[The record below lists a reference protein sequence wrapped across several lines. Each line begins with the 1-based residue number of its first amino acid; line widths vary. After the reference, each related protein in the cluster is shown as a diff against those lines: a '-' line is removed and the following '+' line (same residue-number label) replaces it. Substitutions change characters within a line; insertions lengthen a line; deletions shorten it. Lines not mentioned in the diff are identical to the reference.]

1 MKYNFSM
8 KPSVLIKEIN
18 EFIGK
23 EVIIKGWVYNKR
35 SSGKIHFLQIRD
47 GSGFIQA
54 IILKGEV
61 SSESF
66 AAAEKVTLE
75 SSVEM
80 AGIVR
85 EDKRAPDGYELT
97 AKELT
102 IIQLAEEFPI
112 GKKEHGPDFLLNNR
126 HLWLRSKR
134 QWAILRVR
142 NEIIRSLNEYLQKEG
157 FVRVDTPIITPSA
170 CEGTTTLFE
179 IDYFGEKAYLSQ
191 SGQLYL
197 EAAIGSLG
205 RVYDFG
211 PALRAEKSKTR
222 RHLIEFWMMDAEAA
236 FVDFIGILKV
246 QEEMVYHIIQSV
258 LKNCQKELE
267 ILERDTQV
275 LSSIKLPFVR
285 LTYKETI
292 KLLNS
297 LGSDI
302 KIGSDFGNDDETILM
317 NHYKKPVFVTHY
329 PAEVKAFYAKKDP
342 NDGDFALVADLLA
355 PEGYGEV
362 IGGGE
367 RESDYDTLIREIQ
380 KRNLNVKDY
389 DWYLD
394 LRKYGS
400 VPHSGFGIGLER
412 MVAWICKSPHV
423 RETIPFPRLLGRF
436 RP

>member
-1 MKYNFSM
+1 M

-142 NEIIRSLNEYLQKEG
+142 NEIIQSLNEYLQKEG

>member
-1 MKYNFSM
+1 M

>member
-1 MKYNFSM
+1 M

-317 NHYKKPVFVTHY
+317 NHYKNPVFVTHY

>member
-134 QWAILRVR
+134 QWSILRVR

-222 RHLIEFWMMDAEAA
+222 RHLIEFWMMDA
-236 FVDFIGILKV
+236 
-246 QEEMVYHIIQSV
+246 Q
-258 LKNCQKELE
+258 
-267 ILERDTQV
+267 
-275 LSSIKLPFVR
+275 
-285 LTYKETI
+285 
-292 KLLNS
+292 
-297 LGSDI
+297 
-302 KIGSDFGNDDETILM
+302 
-317 NHYKKPVFVTHY
+317 
-329 PAEVKAFYAKKDP
+329 
-342 NDGDFALVADLLA
+342 A
-355 PEGYGEV
+355 P
-362 IGGGE
+362 
-367 RESDYDTLIREIQ
+367 S
-380 KRNLNVKDY
+380 
-389 DWYLD
+389 
-394 LRKYGS
+394 
-400 VPHSGFGIGLER
+400 
-412 MVAWICKSPHV
+412 
-423 RETIPFPRLLGRF
+423 
-436 RP
+436 

>member
-1 MKYNFSM
+1 MYNLSM
-8 KPSVLIKEIN
+8 KSSFFIKDASN
-18 EFIGK
+18 FVGK
-23 EVIIKGWVYNKR
+23 EVTLKGWVYNKR

-54 IILKGEV
+54 IVVKSEIAE
-61 SSESF
+61 ESF
-66 AAAEKVTLE
+66 TAAEKVTIE
-75 SSVEM
+75 SSVELS
-80 AGIVR
+80 GTVR
-85 EDKRAPDGYELT
+85 EDGRAPDGYELT
-97 AKELT
+97 VKELR
-102 IIQLAEEFPI
+102 IIQLADEFPI

-126 HLWLRSKR
+126 HLWLRSRR
-134 QWAILRVR
+134 QWAILKVR
-142 NEIIRSLNEYLQKEG
+142 NEIIRALNEYLQKEG

-236 FVDFIGILKV
+236 FVDFSGILKV
-246 QEEMVYHIIQSV
+246 QEELIYHIIQSV
-258 LKNCQKELE
+258 LKNCQKEMI
-267 ILERDTQV
+267 ILERDTDV
-275 LSSIKLPFVR
+275 LRAVKPPFVR
-285 LTYKETI
+285 VTYKEAV

-302 KIGSDFGNDDETILM
+302 KLGSDFGNDDETILM
-317 NHYKKPVFVTHY
+317 NHFKTPVFVTHY

-342 NDGDFALVADLLA
+342 HDKNFALAADLLA

-367 RESDYDTLIREIQ
+367 RESDYDTLVQEIN
-380 KRNLNVKDY
+380 KRNFDMKDY

-412 MVAWICKSPHV
+412 MVAWICKLPHV

-436 RP
+436 KP

>member
-1 MKYNFSM
+1 
-8 KPSVLIKEIN
+8 
-18 EFIGK
+18 
-23 EVIIKGWVYNKR
+23 
-35 SSGKIHFLQIRD
+35 
-47 GSGFIQA
+47 
-54 IILKGEV
+54 
-61 SSESF
+61 
-66 AAAEKVTLE
+66 
-75 SSVEM
+75 
-80 AGIVR
+80 
-85 EDKRAPDGYELT
+85 
-97 AKELT
+97 
-102 IIQLAEEFPI
+102 
-112 GKKEHGPDFLLNNR
+112 
-126 HLWLRSKR
+126 
-134 QWAILRVR
+134 VR
-142 NEIIRSLNEYLQKEG
+142 NEIIRALNEYLQKEG

-236 FVDFIGILKV
+236 FVDFSGILKV
-246 QEEMVYHIIQSV
+246 QEELIYHIIQSV
-258 LKNCQKELE
+258 LKNCQKEML
-267 ILERDTQV
+267 ILERDTDV
-275 LSSIKLPFVR
+275 LRAVKPPFVR
-285 LTYKETI
+285 VTYKEAV

-302 KIGSDFGNDDETILM
+302 KLGSDFGNDDETILM
-317 NHYKKPVFVTHY
+317 NHFKTPVFVTHY

-342 NDGDFALVADLLA
+342 HDKNFALAADLLA

-367 RESDYDTLIREIQ
+367 RESDYDTLVQEIN
-380 KRNLNVKDY
+380 KRNFDMKDY

-412 MVAWICKSPHV
+412 MVAWICKLPHV

-436 RP
+436 KP

>member
-1 MKYNFSM
+1 
-8 KPSVLIKEIN
+8 
-18 EFIGK
+18 
-23 EVIIKGWVYNKR
+23 
-35 SSGKIHFLQIRD
+35 
-47 GSGFIQA
+47 
-54 IILKGEV
+54 
-61 SSESF
+61 
-66 AAAEKVTLE
+66 
-75 SSVEM
+75 
-80 AGIVR
+80 
-85 EDKRAPDGYELT
+85 
-97 AKELT
+97 
-102 IIQLAEEFPI
+102 
-112 GKKEHGPDFLLNNR
+112 
-126 HLWLRSKR
+126 
-134 QWAILRVR
+134 
-142 NEIIRSLNEYLQKEG
+142 
-157 FVRVDTPIITPSA
+157 
-170 CEGTTTLFE
+170 
-179 IDYFGEKAYLSQ
+179 
-191 SGQLYL
+191 
-197 EAAIGSLG
+197 
-205 RVYDFG
+205 
-211 PALRAEKSKTR
+211 
-222 RHLIEFWMMDAEAA
+222 MMDAEAA